1 MNQITDEDLR
11 KIAADVEREYG
22 TCGLSGGTLYEDF
35 AVAVANRAIAM
46 ERERWRD
53 KAEALEHS
61 LDDHER
67 NLRIADKLID
77 SGDIGLPNFLK
88 KQAE

>member
-22 TCGLSGGTLYEDF
+22 TCGLSGDTLYEDF
-35 AVAVANRAIAM
+35 AVDVAWRAIAM

-53 KAEALEHS
+53 KVEALEHS
-61 LDDHER
+61 WDD
-67 NLRIADKLID
+67 
-77 SGDIGLPNFLK
+77 
-88 KQAE
+88 QAEAYGMRLALAEAMGERTE